1 MINSVLLKT
10 LKCIHRLLTETRDLN
25 NRYDS
30 QLSIPNQRQRSRGFN
45 IFRSSFDEFDIAVH
59 REEKQKS
66 VTHAVR
72 WAIHDADKF
81 KITVQQMKDFID
93 GLNDITKS
101 LEIISDQQARMKEEI
116 ESVSDRESLQL
127 IRDAAGQEDVADLAR
142 QQLQQMYMATGVEGS
157 LSGDVLPNM
166 LPSSVASNTASRSFP
181 LSSHESIPAIST
193 QLFPSSETLF
203 LQHDHDISKG
213 NLALCIATA
222 TDQGSGPRVQLFH
235 LKMKDVKRRKF
246 SLRRVSGEEVCST
259 SRVYRTKV
267 RRRTRLRRSISSSM
281 SSIQSMSSGRR
292 SSVSSQTSA
301 SGSSKSLTE
310 FATST
315 YGHHKTPQSERVGIF
330 VCSCCPKQPMKFD
343 TLHDLR

>member
-1 MINSVLLKT
+1 M
-10 LKCIHRLLTETRDLN
+10 
-25 NRYDS
+25 
-30 QLSIPNQRQRSRGFN
+30 
-45 IFRSSFDEFDIAVH
+45 H

-66 VTHAVR
+66 VTRAVR

-142 QQLQQMYMATGVEGS
+142 QQLQQMYMASGVEGS
-157 LSGDVLPNM
+157 LSSDVLPNM
-166 LPSSVASNTASRSFP
+166 LPSSVVSNTASPSFP
-181 LSSHESIPAIST
+181 LSSHESREGSSSIPAIST

-203 LQHDHDISKG
+203 LQHDYEISKG
-213 NLALCIATA
+213 NLALCVATA

-292 SSVSSQTSA
+292 SSVSSQISA
-301 SGSSKSLTE
+301 SGSSKSLAELT
-310 FATST
+310 TST
-315 YGHHKTPQSERVGIF
+315 YGHHKTHQSERIGIF
-330 VCSCCPKQPMKFD
+330 VCSCCPKKPMKFD

>member
-1 MINSVLLKT
+1 M
-10 LKCIHRLLTETRDLN
+10 
-25 NRYDS
+25 
-30 QLSIPNQRQRSRGFN
+30 
-45 IFRSSFDEFDIAVH
+45 H

-142 QQLQQMYMATGVEGS
+142 QQLQQMYMASGVEGS
-157 LSGDVLPNM
+157 LSSDVLPNM
-166 LPSSVASNTASRSFP
+166 LPSFP
-181 LSSHESIPAIST
+181 LSSHKSRGESSSIPAIST

-203 LQHDHDISKG
+203 LQHDDDISKG

-292 SSVSSQTSA
+292 SSVSSQISA
-301 SGSSKSLTE
+301 SGSSKSLAE
-310 FATST
+310 FTIST
-315 YGHHKTPQSERVGIF
+315 YGHHKTHQNERIKIF
-330 VCSCCPKQPMKFD
+330 VCSCCPKKPMKFD